1 MRHKTRRPLPALTT
15 GQIIYEPSTNRFA
28 VFLMNESPPQL
39 TSIACRYRILSEAMK
54 NYPIGM
60 ILKSPEQS
68 RMHCIPFFNTNQYQQ
83 NQ

>member
-1 MRHKTRRPLPALTT
+1 MPPLT
-15 GQIIYEPSTNRFA
+15 GTHGGADYLRA
-28 VFLMNESPPQL
+28 VYQQVCRFLMNESPPQL

-54 NYPIGM
+54 NYLISM